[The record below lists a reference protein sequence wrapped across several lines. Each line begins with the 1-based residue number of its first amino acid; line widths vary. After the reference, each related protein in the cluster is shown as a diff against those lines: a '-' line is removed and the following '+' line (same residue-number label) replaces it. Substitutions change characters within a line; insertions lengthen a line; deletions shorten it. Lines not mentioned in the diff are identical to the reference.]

1 MLPRSGVVYCYVRE
15 NEKGEVTDVCSF
27 YSLPSSILGEATAVH
42 HTQAYIIIIIAMV
55 HFNENSANFMPRE
68 GHAKHTL
75 LKAAYSYWNVATT
88 VPLQDKLVPYWVVDE
103 P

>member
-1 MLPRSGVVYCYVRE
+1 
-15 NEKGEVTDVCSF
+15 
-27 YSLPSSILGEATAVH
+27 
-42 HTQAYIIIIIAMV
+42 MV
-55 HFNENSANFMPRE
+55 HFNVNSANFMPRE